1 MLENITEIAE
11 LVVIVSLVI
20 QSFLFNKRIKELEAK
35 TKKGEENG

>member
-20 QSFLFNKRIKELEAK
+20 QSFLLNKRIKELEK
-35 TKKGEENG
+35 HLKD

>member
-20 QSFLFNKRIKELEAK
+20 QSFLLNKRIKAERK
-35 TKKGEENG
+35 TLKGLI